1 MSTSPEARF
10 ISSVKSL
17 FEGMRTANMAI
28 PPLALLGN
36 LRLLAPQFAEQ
47 DAGGGFSQQG
57 ETSTRLALMIDAD
70 EAWTQI
76 IAAFRG
82 GLPGDGSRGSFVDD
96 YMSIELRHT

>member
-1 MSTSPEARF
+1 MADLSLPGMSTSPEARF

-17 FEGMRTANMAI
+17 FEGMKTANTAI

-57 ETSTRLALMIDAD
+57 ESTLD
-70 EAWTQI
+70 
-76 IAAFRG
+76 
-82 GLPGDGSRGSFVDD
+82 S
-96 YMSIELRHT
+96 H